1 MQAGFNEQCTRNLHF
16 LPDAYTHS
24 FMLQFKRGKAAT
36 GKASCFSRYLSPSS
50 AEGVQHSTLFEQLSL
65 SLFYL
70 FGSGLSGLGVYTSE
84 L

>member
-1 MQAGFNEQCTRNLHF
+1 
-16 LPDAYTHS
+16 
-24 FMLQFKRGKAAT
+24 MLQFKRGKAAT

-70 FGSGLSGLGVYTSE
+70 FGSGLSGLGIKPRFHVEIILSLISPKPGE
-84 L
+84 NFG